1 MPFGITPL
9 AGFAQ
14 QAPTEFPR
22 FLQWQQDGTDLGDN
36 TVQVVNITTG
46 LTATRG
52 TGENI
57 NTVSVAAIAPPDQ
70 SIQFQNEGVDL
81 GTPTVDTLNFTGLT
95 TASRVG
101 NTVTVEGVEIP
112 PFVWND
118 QAGDYRLQASD
129 AENGVATTGTTG
141 TQAIT
146 IPDDVEL
153 DVPVGTSILFE
164 QDGAAPMTFNPV
176 SGVTLHVRSAFVA
189 LSAGQY
195 AILTLIKRAANTW
208 VLCGDMEQA

>member
-14 QAPTEFPR
+14 QAPTEFPQ
-22 FLQWQQDGTDLGDN
+22 FLQWQQDGVDLGDN
-36 TVQVVNITTG
+36 AVQVVDLTG
-46 LTATRG
+46 GLIGTRG

-57 NTVSVAAIAPPDQ
+57 NTLSIAAPDQ
-70 SIQFQNEGVDL
+70 AIQFQNAGVDL
-81 GTPTVDTLNFTGLT
+81 GTPTVDTLNFTGLV
-95 TASRVG
+95 TATRVG
-101 NTVTVEGVEIP
+101 NTVTATGLAVP
-112 PFVWND
+112 TFTWNA

-129 AENGVATTGTTG
+129 ADNGIATTGTTG
-141 TQAIT
+141 MQAIT
-146 IPDDVEL
+146 IPDDTEL
-153 DVPVGTSILFE
+153 NVPVGTSILFE

-189 LSAGQY
+189 VSAGEY
-195 AILTLIKRAANTW
+195 SILTLIKRAANTW